1 MVLLA
6 IDTSNRTLS
15 VALLTEKG
23 NIFSKELQMDRGQ
36 GEALIPLIQTLLTEA
51 KQKVENLHAIAV
63 AVGPGSF
70 TGVRI
75 GLACAKAFGLALNI
89 PVWGVTNLE
98 AEAYGIKQSI
108 TVVLDSKRGDYFV
121 QHFENN
127 QATDEAHI
135 ETNEGLKKSLPFVA
149 IGDGAQ
155 ELADKIGCKTI
166 QRTLPLAVAVAQI
179 ALKRKEHPLPAQP
192 LYLRQADVTV

>member
-6 IDTSNRTLS
+6 IDTSNRVLS

-23 NIFSKELQMDRGQ
+23 DIFSKAQEMERGQ
-36 GEALIPLIQTLLTEA
+36 GEALIPLIQKLFNEA
-51 KQKVENLHAIAV
+51 KEKVENLNAIAV

-98 AEAYGIKQSI
+98 AEAYGIKQPI
-108 TVVLDSKRGDYFV
+108 TVILDSKRGDYFV
-121 QHFENN
+121 QRFENGK
-127 QATDEAHI
+127 ALDEAHI
-135 ETNEGLKKSLPFVA
+135 ETEDQLKKSLPFTAV
-149 IGDGAQ
+149 GDSAQ
-155 ELADKIGCKTI
+155 ELADTIGCQVI
-166 QRTLPLAVAVAQI
+166 QPKFPVAVVAAKI
-179 ALKRKEHPLPAQP
+179 ALSRKDHPLPAQP
-192 LYLRQADVTV
+192 LYLRSADVTV

>member
-6 IDTSNRTLS
+6 IDTSNRILS
-15 VALLTEKG
+15 VALLTEDSRT
-23 NIFSKELQMDRGQ
+23 FSKEKQMERGQ
-36 GEALIPLIQTLLTEA
+36 GEALIPLIQELFNES
-51 KQKVENLHAIAV
+51 KEKIENLDAIAV

-89 PVWGVTNLE
+89 PIFGVTNLE
-98 AEAYGIKQSI
+98 AEAYGISTPV

-121 QHFENN
+121 QHFDKGK
-127 QATDEAHI
+127 ATDEAHI
-135 ETNEGLKKSLPFVA
+135 ESTDELKKTLPFTAV
-149 IGDGAQ
+149 GDAAT
-155 ELADKIGCKTI
+155 ELANTIGCQVI
-166 QRTLPLAVAVAQI
+166 QPREPIAVAVAKI
-179 ALKRKEHPLPAQP
+179 ALSRQNNPLPAQP

>member
-23 NIFSKELQMDRGQ
+23 DIFSKEIQMERGQ
-36 GEALIPLIQTLLTEA
+36 GEALVPLIRELLAEA
-51 KQKVENLHAIAV
+51 KQEIENLNAIAV

-98 AEAYGIKQSI
+98 AEAYGIKAI
-108 TVVLDSKRGDYFV
+108 KLDSYERLSLYKDWV
-121 QHFENN
+121 N
-127 QATDEAHI
+127 D
-135 ETNEGLKKSLPFVA
+135 NEPCLFDISLPEMSFLTPKIKFETGKTSPEIEVSA
-149 IGDGAQ
+149 I
-155 ELADKIGCKTI
+155 E
-166 QRTLPLAVAVAQI
+166 RV
-179 ALKRKEHPLPAQP
+179 KEI
-192 LYLRQADVTV
+192 LR

>member
-15 VALLTEKG
+15 VALLTENG
-23 NIFSKELQMDRGQ
+23 NIFSQEQQMERGQ
-36 GEALIPLIQTLLTEA
+36 GEALIPLIQKLLDKAHE
-51 KQKVENLHAIAV
+51 KVENLNAIAV
-63 AVGPGSF
+63 AIGPGSF

-98 AEAYGIKQSI
+98 AEAHEINVSV

-121 QHFENN
+121 QHFNKGK
-127 QATDEAHI
+127 ATDKPHI
-135 ETNEGLKKSLPFVA
+135 ETTDELKKSLPFTAV
-149 IGDGAQ
+149 GDSAQ
-155 ELADKIGCKTI
+155 ELADAIGCQVIEHKDPI
-166 QRTLPLAVAVAQI
+166 AVAVAKI
-179 ALKRKEHPLPAQP
+179 AMLRKDKPLTAQP

>member
-6 IDTSNRTLS
+6 IDTSGAILS
-15 VALLTEKG
+15 VALLTEDGAVYAKQQ
-23 NIFSKELQMDRGQ
+23 QMERGQ
-36 GEALIPLIQTLLTEA
+36 GEALIPLIQELLDEA
-51 KQKVENLHAIAV
+51 KQKVEAVDAVAV

-98 AEAYGIKQSI
+98 AQAYGISKPV

-121 QHFENN
+121 QRFENGK
-127 QATDEAHI
+127 ALGKPHI
-135 ETNEGLKKSLPFVA
+135 ETIDELKKKLPFTA
-149 IGDGAQ
+149 LGDGAQ
-155 ELADKIGCKTI
+155 ELAKTIGCQAI
-166 QRTLPLAVAVAQI
+166 QSPEPIAVAVAKI
-179 ALKRKEHPLPAQP
+179 AQNRKNNPLPAQP

>member
-6 IDTSNRTLS
+6 IDTSNRILS
-15 VALLTEKG
+15 VALLTENG
-23 NIFSKELQMDRGQ
+23 NIFFKEQQMERGQ
-36 GEALIPLIQTLLTEA
+36 GEALIPLIQKLLDEA
-51 KQKVENLHAIAV
+51 QEKVENLDAVAV

-89 PVWGVTNLE
+89 PVWGVTNLQ
-98 AEAYGIKQSI
+98 AEAHETDFPV

-121 QHFENN
+121 QHFNKGN
-127 QATDEAHI
+127 AVDEAHI
-135 ETNEGLKKSLPFVA
+135 ETTDELKKSLPFTAV
-149 IGDGAQ
+149 GDGAQ
-155 ELADKIGCKTI
+155 ELANAIGCQVVKHKKPI
-166 QRTLPLAVAVAQI
+166 AVAVAQI
-179 ALKRKEHPLPAQP
+179 ALNKKDNPLPAQP

>member
-6 IDTSNRTLS
+6 IDTSNRVLS

-23 NIFSKELQMDRGQ
+23 NIFSKEKQMERGQ
-36 GEALIPLIQTLLTEA
+36 GEALIPLIQELLNEA
-51 KQKVENLHAIAV
+51 KEKVENLTAIAV

-89 PVWGVTNLE
+89 PVWGVSNLE
-98 AEAYGIKQSI
+98 AEAYGLNQPI

-121 QHFENN
+121 QRFDKGK
-127 QATDEAHI
+127 TLDEPHI
-135 ETNEGLKKSLPFVA
+135 ETEEQLKESLPFVA
-149 IGDGAQ
+149 IGDAAETLAQ
-155 ELADKIGCKTI
+155 NIGCKI
-166 QRTLPLAVAVAQI
+166 AQPKDPIAVAVAKI
-179 ALKRKEHPLPAQP
+179 ALSRKENPMPAQP

>member
-6 IDTSNRTLS
+6 IDTSNRVLS

-23 NIFSKELQMDRGQ
+23 AVFSKAQEMERGQ
-36 GEALIPLIQTLLTEA
+36 GEALIPLIQQLLYDAQQNVKSIT
-51 KQKVENLHAIAV
+51 AIAV

-75 GLACAKAFGLALNI
+75 GLACAKAFGLALNV

-98 AEAYGIKQSI
+98 AEAYGLSNSI
-108 TVVLDSKRGDYFV
+108 TVILDSKRGDYFV
-121 QHFENN
+121 QHFKDGK
-127 QATDEAHI
+127 ACDEPHI
-135 ETNEGLKKSLPFVA
+135 ESSDELKKALPFTAV
-149 IGDGAQ
+149 GDAAQ
-155 ELADKIGCKTI
+155 NLADTIGCQTKEPI
-166 QRTLPLAVAVAQI
+166 EPVAVAVAKI
-179 ALKRKEHPLPAQP
+179 ALIRKNHPLPAQP

>member
-23 NIFSKELQMDRGQ
+23 TIFSKKKQMERGQ
-36 GEALIPLIQTLLTEA
+36 GEALIPLIQELLTES
-51 KQKVENLHAIAV
+51 KQKVENLNAIAV

-98 AEAYGIKQSI
+98 AEAYGINQPV

-121 QHFENN
+121 QHFKNN
-127 QATDEAHI
+127 QASDEPHIESTDE
-135 ETNEGLKKSLPFVA
+135 LKKSLPFVA
-149 IGDGAQ
+149 MGDGVQ
-155 ELADKIGCKTI
+155 ELANTIGCQVKQAKECI
-166 QRTLPLAVAVAQI
+166 AVAVAKI
-179 ALKRKEHPLPAQP
+179 ALSRKDNPLPAQP